1 MLGIIYAV
9 GFGCFAKWYFW
20 EYPAETR
27 NEDLF
32 VSMEGL
38 AEALDFA
45 KTKTDGEIVAQV
57 APQQPYIYVLLADG
71 IEAEEF
77 RRDKVL
83 ENNGV
88 VRVGRYNF
96 VMNPEAE
103 VFVTLGESENLQGL
117 QQKQFGDFVVYFR
130 D

>member
-1 MLGIIYAV
+1 M
-9 GFGCFAKWYFW
+9 
-20 EYPAETR
+20 
-27 NEDLF
+27 
-32 VSMEGL
+32 
-38 AEALDFA
+38 
-45 KTKTDGEIVAQV
+45 AQV

-77 RRDKVL
+77 RRDKVV
-83 ENNGV
+83 EDNGV